1 MAATPKGPQ
10 MMTLDYKVDRKIYD
24 DFTRQCTHKGM
35 SQKVVVERLMAKY
48 AESGNI

>member
-10 MMTLDYKVDRKIYD
+10 MINLDYKVDRKIYD
-24 DFTRQCTHKGM
+24 DFVRQCSHKGM
-35 SQKVVVERLMAKY
+35 SPKVVVERMMAKY